1 MRMLDGE
8 SGRCLLA
15 RVQIAESFTERL
27 MGLMSRR
34 GLEAGTG
41 MLLPRCSSIHMF
53 FMRFAI
59 DLVYLDASRG
69 VKRVVAGVKPWRV
82 SWCLGADA
90 VLEAPA
96 GWAGAAGL
104 SEGMQVVFEDAAE
117 SA

>member
-1 MRMLDGE
+1 
-8 SGRCLLA
+8 
-15 RVQIAESFTERL
+15 
-27 MGLMSRR
+27 
-34 GLEAGTG
+34 
-41 MLLPRCSSIHMF
+41 MF

-96 GWAGAAGL
+96 GWAGEAGL
-104 SEGMQVVFEDAAE
+104 REGMQVVFEDAAE
-117 SA
+117 IA